1 MEFYTKHAA
10 LMSLSELFTIRY
22 PSDPIC
28 TVKEVKKKHLY
39 TQAKSEARIGMFE
52 ASLIKSWPNN
62 IYQLALLFGLVE
74 QKREE
79 NWGESRIKLIQF
91 DFFPCLFASL

>member
-1 MEFYTKHAA
+1 MQRVNINSLKNVAVFKLRHNKTSTKVVMEFYTKHAA

-52 ASLIKSWPNN
+52 ASLIKS
-62 IYQLALLFGLVE
+62 
-74 QKREE
+74 
-79 NWGESRIKLIQF
+79 
-91 DFFPCLFASL
+91 